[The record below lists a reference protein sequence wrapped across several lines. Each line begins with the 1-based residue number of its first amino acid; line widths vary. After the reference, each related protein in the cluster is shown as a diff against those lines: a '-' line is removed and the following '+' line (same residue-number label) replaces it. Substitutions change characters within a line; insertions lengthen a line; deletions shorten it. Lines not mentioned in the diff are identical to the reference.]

1 MGYGSTASPKLGMG
15 YGSTASPRLGM
26 GYGSTASP
34 MLGMAMA
41 PGLPQDGGWAMCG
54 MGVWDREGPRRMYV
68 WAGVGIGKARRPM
81 YFWAEASPQ

>member
-1 MGYGSTASPKLGMG
+1 MSGVASH
-15 YGSTASPRLGM
+15 RLGM
-26 GYGSTASP
+26 GALCWGWAMASP